1 MFQQARLKLTA
12 WYLFIIMLITIL
24 FSMVIY
30 SVVLHQ
36 IRGIVRIQNNRIKKI
51 QDRPSR
57 EPLFLPDAPP
67 MMSPQDVELQE
78 EQLRLSL
85 VFIDLGILLFSGAA
99 GYFLAGRTLHPI
111 KLMMDEQNQFISS
124 ASHELRTPIATLRAE
139 MEGCLL
145 EKHITEEQ
153 SRKLINSNLE
163 ELGTLQNLSNSLL
176 TLTKVH
182 SVNGNRQ
189 QDIISTLE
197 IINLAH
203 KKISTLAKK
212 KNIHIEKNIK
222 DARIKGD
229 KDSLVELLVVLLDN
243 AIKYSQKDTHITIT
257 LEKTQEK
264 IFISIKDEGMG
275 ISEGD
280 LPHIF
285 ERFFRADKSR
295 SLIEGY
301 GLGLAIAK
309 KEVENHR
316 GGIYVSSELGK
327 GTIFTVWLPLYT
339 SQSE

>member
-1 MFQQARLKLTA
+1 
-12 WYLFIIMLITIL
+12 
-24 FSMVIY
+24 
-30 SVVLHQ
+30 
-36 IRGIVRIQNNRIKKI
+36 
-51 QDRPSR
+51 
-57 EPLFLPDAPP
+57 
-67 MMSPQDVELQE
+67 
-78 EQLRLSL
+78 
-85 VFIDLGILLFSGAA
+85 
-99 GYFLAGRTLHPI
+99 
-111 KLMMDEQNQFISS
+111 MDEQNQFISS